1 MKPTVLLYNF
11 TDSKRKMKV
20 QQALMP
26 LGFRL
31 KAVKKEEYGLP
42 VGTLVGIKE
51 LDNEEA
57 ITDSSDNMDF
67 SDEMAV
73 MAGFTSTQID
83 AFIYS
88 LRKKGIGRIDYKAV
102 LTQHNM
108 KWNSV
113 KLYHE
118 IKREHEAMLLKGSA
132 DKEA

>member
-11 TDSKRKMKV
+11 TDPERKMKI

-42 VGTLVGIKE
+42 VGILAGVKE
-51 LDNEEA
+51 LENEKPEG
-57 ITDSSDNMDF
+57 SENMDF

-73 MAGFTSTQID
+73 MAGFTSAQID

-88 LRKKGIGRIDYKAV
+88 LRKKGVGRIDYKAV
-102 LTQHNM
+102 LTKHNM

-113 KLYHE
+113 KLYQE
-118 IKREHEAMLLKGSA
+118 IKREHEAMKLKAVGNA
-132 DKEA
+132 VHEQ

>member
-42 VGTLVGIKE
+42 VGMLVGIKE
-51 LDNEEA
+51 L
-57 ITDSSDNMDF
+57 DNMDF